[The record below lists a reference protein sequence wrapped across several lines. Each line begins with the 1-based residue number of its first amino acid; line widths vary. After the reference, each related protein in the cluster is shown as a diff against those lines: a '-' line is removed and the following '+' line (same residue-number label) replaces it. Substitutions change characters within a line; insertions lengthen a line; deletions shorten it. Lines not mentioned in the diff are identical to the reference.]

1 MDIWIYLYEYSSIY
15 YDLYMPYAPFLKF
28 TNPLNFFL
36 FSLLGRRIQRDSRK
50 KKTVFYKGKWEAIL
64 SSVLRLRDI
73 YAGFDTLFPCLDLL
87 RE

>member
-1 MDIWIYLYEYSSIY
+1 MVSNETLTFIFWQVSPQGIW
-15 YDLYMPYAPFLKF
+15 PPFLNKIKS
-28 TNPLNFFL
+28 LDFFFVL
-36 FSLLGRRIQRDSRK
+36 PSGRRIQRDSRK

-73 YAGFDTLFPCLDLL
+73 HAGFDTLFPCLDLL

>member
-1 MDIWIYLYEYSSIY
+1 
-15 YDLYMPYAPFLKF
+15 MPYAPFLKF
-28 TNPLNFFL
+28 TNPLIFFL

-64 SSVLRLRDI
+64 SSVLRMRDI
-73 YAGFDTLFPCLDLL
+73 HAGFDTLFPCLDLL